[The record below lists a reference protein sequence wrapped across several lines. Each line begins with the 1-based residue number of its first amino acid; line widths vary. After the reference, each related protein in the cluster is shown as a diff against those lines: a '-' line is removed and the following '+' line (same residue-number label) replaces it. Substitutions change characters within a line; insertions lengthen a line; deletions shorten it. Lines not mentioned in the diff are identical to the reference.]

1 MKQLIK
7 SMLFLSLVV
16 GLVFAV
22 NRRIP
27 KSQMKMDKMKR
38 MEPDYRRGL
47 GAMRDACPHQYPN
60 NEDAVVTVID
70 SSTNGFGMVSTVTRP
85 FDVNSDGNMLVVY
98 RQYAGENTTH
108 GQLGAGYGVVTD
120 GDVQWDVQYN
130 VNYNGDPPWGGG
142 GVGGAGTAQ
151 ARYPSALASEEYPY
165 AIWNEY
171 TGNVAG

>member
-7 SMLFLSLVV
+7 SMFIMSLVV

-22 NRRIP
+22 NRQIP

-70 SSTNGFGMVSTVTRP
+70 SSTNGYGMVSTVTRP
-85 FDVNSDGNMLVVY
+85 YDVNSDGNMLVVY

-108 GQLGAGYGVVTD
+108 GQLGAGYGVV
-120 GDVQWDVQYN
+120 GDAAVYPT
-130 VNYNGDPPWGGG
+130 PPPPQGGF
-142 GVGGAGTAQ
+142 
-151 ARYPSALASEEYPY
+151 PL
-165 AIWNEY
+165 
-171 TGNVAG
+171 